1 MDWQTMDSA
10 PRDGSRILLA
20 GDGVIWIS
28 HWMDREVRDHGVL
41 VRHSTGWAR
50 TYAEA
55 RVIEPVVW
63 CPIAALPVQALPPEA
78 D

>member
-1 MDWQTMDSA
+1 MDWQPIGSA

-28 HWMDREVRDHGVL
+28 HWIDREVREHGVL
-41 VRHSTGWAR
+41 VRHSTGWER
-50 TYAEA
+50 TYSDV
-55 RVIEPVVW
+55 RIIEPVVW
-63 CPIAALPVQALPPEA
+63 CLIPALPAKALPPEE